1 MAKEIY
7 PITQVEGAPVL
18 VCNGL
23 HYAIDLTG
31 AVWTFTKPTSGSQY
45 TASVQIGSWKLT
57 ATYTKTKSG
66 NTTTY
71 TNVSYSESVIN
82 DSQE

>member
-31 AVWTFTKPTSGSQY
+31 AVWTVIKPSSGSQWE
-45 TASVQIGSWKLT
+45 TSVQIGNWKLT
-57 ATYTKTKSG
+57 ATFTKTKNG

-71 TNVSYSESVIN
+71 TNVVYTESTV
-82 DSQE
+82 S